1 MTTITIDNAILEQAI
16 DALAGYRRELGDS
29 QPCDAEQ
36 ELCAALAAQPSN
48 YSDWQQRRGVLA
60 DIVDE
65 ALASYEAW
73 MAEDDYN
80 ATDALHKIMDH
91 MRQRAASYAKPA
103 QQPAPAWHDAP
114 EREAFDA
121 LIKDAEHIHVPSAEK
136 AWKAACAWQKRKDE
150 AICAGFSQEAYNRY
164 RASRRE
170 YDDGQ
175 CDAANALADKIRGV
189 E

>member
-1 MTTITIDNAILEQAI
+1 MTTITIDRELLEQAL
-16 DALAGYRRELGDS
+16 DALSGYRRELGDS

-36 ELCAALAAQPSN
+36 ALSAALAAQPPAPAWECKAGGLKKLTQ
-48 YSDWQQRRGVLA
+48 DQ
-60 DIVDE
+60 
-65 ALASYEAW
+65 YE
-73 MAEDDYN
+73 
-80 ATDALHKIMDH
+80 
-91 MRQRAASYAKPA
+91 RQTRAIQAHYTRIE
-103 QQPAPAWHDAP
+103 PAPAWHDAP

>member
-114 EREAFDA
+114 TCPGLWVDGINLRVLRFNDPD
-121 LIKDAEHIHVPSAEK
+121 IGHIGKGRWLGPLPEDTK
-136 AWKAACAWQKRKDE
+136 
-150 AICAGFSQEAYNRY
+150 
-164 RASRRE
+164 
-170 YDDGQ
+170 
-175 CDAANALADKIRGV
+175 
-189 E
+189 